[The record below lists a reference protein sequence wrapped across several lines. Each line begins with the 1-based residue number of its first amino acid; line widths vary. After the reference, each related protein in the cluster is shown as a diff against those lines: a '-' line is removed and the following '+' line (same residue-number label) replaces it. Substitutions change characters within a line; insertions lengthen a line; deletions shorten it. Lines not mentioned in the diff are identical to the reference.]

1 MQKQRRLGPYNEMGY
16 YTENNFCYGVSNAG
30 GNGDN
35 VVVESNEAHL
45 YEVPPFGDYGVGEF
59 DSTFTPYSNI
69 YATPKKSLF

>member
-1 MQKQRRLGPYNEMGY
+1 MGY
-16 YTENNFCYGVSNAG
+16 YPENSFLYSGNSG
-30 GNGDN
+30 GGKGDN